1 MPVPRENPDPL
12 LAPRRLDEMLLYRLS
27 VITRGSSLPMVR
39 IFEGGLGITR
49 RHWHVLALVVEH
61 GGLSPS
67 QVSDLCWLDRP
78 QASRALSGLIEQKLV
93 QRFAGPA
100 RTCRMQATAAGIQMY
115 ERALAQVTHFNAEL
129 IGVLSAEERLQL
141 DSLLARLQ
149 GRVQTLADDVAR
161 AAPPAR
167 RSLGGRPGTRKPLT
181 PPRR

>member
-1 MPVPRENPDPL
+1 MKHKI
-12 LAPRRLDEMLLYRLS
+12 S
-27 VITRGSSLPMVR
+27 VIGAGNVGATLAQR

-100 RTCRMQATAAGIQMY
+100 RTCRKASASSGWRSITASPPGITM
-115 ERALAQVTHFNAEL
+115 AM
-129 IGVLSAEERLQL
+129 
-141 DSLLARLQ
+141 
-149 GRVQTLADDVAR
+149 
-161 AAPPAR
+161 
-167 RSLGGRPGTRKPLT
+167 
-181 PPRR
+181 